1 MNCAWKVETRG
12 SWRRVDFGAHPQR
25 WDLGGGGGG
34 GEGGRAA
41 GRDSDLGGEGGSY
54 EGGVC
59 PVRTLCYGEALLSC
73 PKNIPI
79 SALRGSSC
87 FRILNLTGL
96 LPSHPVR

>member
-1 MNCAWKVETRG
+1 MPGKWKREARG
-12 SWRRVDFGAHPQR
+12 GELTLGLIRR
-25 WDLGGGGGG
+25 GGTWVGVGGG

-41 GRDSDLGGEGGSY
+41 GRDSDLGGEGSSY